1 MLETSQ
7 WVPVLTSEA
16 GLCLTASSW
25 QSAKINTA
33 VYYLDSLL
41 LKPGIAVLNK
51 CSSLANYVNWS
62 CELIINATPLKANK
76 NGDIHLKSSFDGS
89 KLTIDYQQIIDL
101 INHLKPH
108 RVILPT
114 NILMHYPELFERLDK
129 EIIPYFFHK
138 ELFQDTTTR
147 NYGLWFDDPSLLQER
162 LEYYSAYSLYIQGRF
177 NLEQIKQLAAWSVS
191 YIESNVPVEDG
202 LNGVIYSK
210 DMLLDLKNEL
220 HALSYEYLSASCECS
235 TCINKL
241 TQAYLHHLLAHTPLL
256 AQRFLIEHNAY
267 YVQEKLIK

>member
-1 MLETSQ
+1 MSETSQ

-51 CSSLANYVNWS
+51 CSSLADYVNWP
-62 CELIINATPLKANK
+62 CELIINATPLKATK
-76 NGDIHLKSSFDGS
+76 SGDIHLKSSFDGS
-89 KLTIDYQQIIDL
+89 RLTIGYQQIIDL

-129 EIIPYFFHK
+129 EIIPYLSHK
-138 ELFQDTTTR
+138 ELSPDTTAR
-147 NYGLWFDDPSLLQER
+147 NYGLWFDDSSLLQER
-162 LEYYSAYSLYIQGRF
+162 LVYHSAYSLYIQGRF
-177 NLEQIKQLAAWSVS
+177 NLEQIKQLASWNIN
-191 YIESNVPVEDG
+191 YIESNLPAEDG
-202 LNGVIYSK
+202 LDGVIYSNDK
-210 DMLLDLKNEL
+210 VLDLKNEQ
-220 HALSYEYLSASCECS
+220 HALIYEQLNDPCECS
-235 TCINKL
+235 TCIHKF
-241 TQAYLHHLLAHTPLL
+241 TQAYLQHLIAHTPLL

-267 YVQEKLIK
+267 YVQEKLRK